1 MAHSI
6 SSLVVHS
13 SAIHGATGISILSAT
28 SVVLIAEYRIAIMDK
43 AAVRTAAVLVI
54 GILIKIY
61 YILEWTATHLK
72 IQFKFVFLKGDI

>member
-61 YILEWTATHLK
+61 YILEWTATHLNSNLSLY
-72 IQFKFVFLKGDI
+72 F